1 MRQEDIII
9 EDYDGIEGFV
19 GDLMGYFEECE
30 NVVDIDIYG
39 NAQFTQDLI
48 KELIWDGL
56 EPIAI
61 DYQLCE
67 RAVSVIHIYECPNTG
82 LLSFTCEQAYYEWD
96 GFFFGTGSD
105 DAMCFIYQEGIN
117 QSLVDDC
124 LKAYNYV
131 ELFGLESE
139 DWCECCDC
147 NCAECWDECDCEDE
161 EQSTD
166 LEEIEKE
173 DDFYY
178 STKSVSDENGYRY
191 ISVSSTDKDYVKDV
205 IDNFEKRRNY
215 DLDFDF
221 FKRYF

>member
-9 EDYDGIEGFV
+9 EDYDGIEGFID
-19 GDLMGYFEECE
+19 DLMGYIDEC
-30 NVVDIDIYG
+30 NTGVNIDIYG

-48 KELIWDGL
+48 KELIWDGV
-56 EPIAI
+56 EPVVI
-61 DYQLCE
+61 DYQFGSKIP
-67 RAVSVIHIYECPNTG
+67 SVIHIYDCPNTG
-82 LLSFTCEQAYYEWD
+82 LLSFMCCDAYDEWD
-96 GFFFGTGSD
+96 GTFFGNDGEDS
-105 DAMCFIYQEGIN
+105 MCFIYQEGIQ
-117 QSLVDDC
+117 QSLVEDC
-124 LKAYNYV
+124 LNSYDYV

-147 NCAECWDECDCEDE
+147 NCDECWEECDCEDE

-191 ISVSSTDKDYVKDV
+191 ISVSSTDREYVQDV